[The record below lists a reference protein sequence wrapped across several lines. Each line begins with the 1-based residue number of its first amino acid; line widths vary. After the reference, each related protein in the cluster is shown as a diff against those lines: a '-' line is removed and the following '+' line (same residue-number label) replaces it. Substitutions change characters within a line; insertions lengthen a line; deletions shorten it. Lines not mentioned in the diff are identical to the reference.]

1 MNTYTLLVIFS
12 IYFLLSLFQNL
23 FQNKGV
29 SPITKIC
36 QFILI
41 IYAITYLVI
50 QQILPRNLFSVHSW
64 ILGLVIGHIL
74 YTAGFV
80 VTVGF
85 DGIVKK
91 QLLSFWKLLGFS
103 FLSPIILG
111 RTLGVA
117 ITEEIVYRGSVQ
129 TILTNTLQN
138 AFFSILI
145 VAITF
150 TLVHEHIFKNE
161 PRQNIEFLLFSI
173 MLGILYHFTND
184 LALVT
189 AIHFIRNME
198 SNYLE
203 FLEKIQEVNN
213 LDQCLDE
220 LEKSSFNLDGANECT
235 SKN

>member
-1 MNTYTLLVIFS
+1 MNTYAILVIFS
-12 IYFLLSLFQNL
+12 IYFLFSLFQNL
-23 FQNKGV
+23 FQNKSIV
-29 SPITKIC
+29 PITKIS
-36 QFILI
+36 QFILL

-50 QQILPRNLFSVHSW
+50 QQILPRNLFSIPSW
-64 ILGLVIGHIL
+64 ILGLVLGHIL
-74 YTAGFV
+74 YTVGFFI
-80 VTVGF
+80 TVGS

-91 QLLSFWKLLGFS
+91 QFLSFRKLLGFA

-117 ITEEIVYRGSVQ
+117 ITEEIVYRCAVQ
-129 TILTNTLQN
+129 TVLTHTLQN
-138 AFFSILI
+138 AFLSILI
-145 VAITF
+145 IAITF
-150 TLVHEHIFKNE
+150 TLVHEHIFQNE
-161 PRQNIEFLLFSI
+161 LRQNFEFLFFSI
-173 MLGILYHFTND
+173 MLGLLYHFTND

-203 FLEKIQEVNN
+203 FLEKMQEVNN

-220 LEKSSFNLDGANECT
+220 IEKTLFNSGGAKECT